1 MLEKD
6 LKCPNNLPRGF
17 VPAEKVSSRQEQ
29 QAAAE
34 EEEEGI
40 LRANVLSSSGLVSSS
55 YIWPGR
61 LSHMWTLS

>member
-1 MLEKD
+1 M
-6 LKCPNNLPRGF
+6 
-17 VPAEKVSSRQEQ
+17 PAEKVWTSAGRSSRQQ
-29 QAAAE
+29 QQ